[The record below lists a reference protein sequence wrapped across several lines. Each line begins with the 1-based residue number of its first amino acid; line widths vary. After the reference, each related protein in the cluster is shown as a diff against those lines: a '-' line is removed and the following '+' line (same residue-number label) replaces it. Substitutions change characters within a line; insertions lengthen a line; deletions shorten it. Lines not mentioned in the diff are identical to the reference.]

1 MDNQASAGMIT
12 TMYSKAS
19 NIYRQG
25 FKKIKQKGGREGKKQ
40 GPPWEDI
47 RELLCD
53 SENWGRER
61 IQAFVLIS
69 LGNAPYRWEN
79 DALRRSI
86 PTGN

>member
-19 NIYRQG
+19 NIYSHG
-25 FKKIKQKGGREGKKQ
+25 LKKIKQKGGREGKKQ

-47 RELLCD
+47 RD

-69 LGNAPYRWEN
+69 LGNTPYRWEN